1 MKGTDDAIRSERVD
15 AMNGLE
21 EARKVINEADR
32 AITQA
37 WEKRMNAVKEV
48 AAWKETHGI
57 PVLDAA
63 REGEVLRR
71 NTGYLQDPS
80 LAPQLSALYE
90 TIMAQSREFQ
100 KQMISTG
107 AVAYA
112 GVEGAFSHMVCEKLY
127 PDNAKL
133 NCPNFDEVFAAV
145 REARADLGVIPLE
158 NTSSGLVGEVMD
170 LLMKEDLY
178 IVRVADQ
185 TIEQCLLGLPEASL
199 KDIEWVYSKD
209 QALNQSKAFLDAL
222 NVKTVPYPNTA
233 MAAQFVARDQDPAK
247 AAIAAKENAAI
258 YGLKILA
265 SNIQT
270 SKSNTT
276 RFLVIA
282 RKPLR
287 KRCSH
292 CALLIAVNDDPGS
305 LARAIEVISRRGLNM
320 DTLQSRPLKDRPF
333 EYFFYIQCK
342 GKLNEEEEQ
351 ELLDELRKTC
361 TTIKWLGSYEIER
374 DDEN

>member
-1 MKGTDDAIRSERVD
+1 MKS
-15 AMNGLE
+15 MNGLE

-32 AITQA
+32 VITEA
-37 WEKRMNAVKEV
+37 WEKRMNAVRDV
-48 AAWKETHGI
+48 AAWKEAHGL
-57 PVLDAA
+57 PVLDAS
-63 REGEVLRR
+63 REQEVIRC
-71 NTGYLQDPS
+71 NTGYLKDPS
-80 LAPQLSALYE
+80 YATQLSALYE
-90 TIMAQSREFQ
+90 MIMAQSREFQ
-100 KQMISTG
+100 KQMIATG
-107 AVAYA
+107 MVAYA

-127 PDNAKL
+127 PDNPKL
-133 NCPNFDEVFAAV
+133 NCPSFDEVFAAV

-233 MAAQFVARDQDPAK
+233 MAAQFVARDQDPSK

-282 RKPLR
+282 RKPL
-287 KRCSH
+287 KKSCQH
-292 CALLIAVNDDPGS
+292 CAMLIAVNDDPGS

-342 GKLNEEEEQ
+342 GKLEEDEQKKLLEELQ
-351 ELLDELRKTC
+351 NTC

>member
-1 MKGTDDAIRSERVD
+1 MKGIDAGAKTERME

-21 EARKVINEADR
+21 EARKVINEADK
-32 AITQA
+32 AITEA

-48 AAWKETHGI
+48 ATWKEAHGL
-57 PVLDAA
+57 PVLDEA
-63 REGEVLRR
+63 REKEVIRR
-71 NTGYLQDPS
+71 NTGYLKDPS
-80 LAPQLSALYE
+80 LSEALSSLYE
-90 TIMAQSREFQ
+90 TIMAQSRDFQ
-100 KQMISTG
+100 KQMIATG

-127 PDNAKL
+127 PDSPKL
-133 NCPNFDEVFAAV
+133 KCPSFDEVFAAV
-145 REARADLGVIPLE
+145 REARADLGIIPLE

-170 LLMKEDLY
+170 LLMDEDLY

-185 TIEQCLLGLPEASL
+185 TIEQCLLGLPQATL

-233 MAAQFVARDQDPAK
+233 MAAQFVARDQDPSK

-270 SKSNTT
+270 SKENTT
-276 RFLVIA
+276 RFLVIS
-282 RKPLR
+282 RKPLD
-287 KRCSH
+287 KRCEH

-342 GKLNEEEEQ
+342 GRLEEKEQ
-351 ELLDELRKTC
+351 EELLQELQQTC

-374 DDEN
+374 DAEN